1 MCEYNSK
8 AFSRSSILAT
18 HMQTHTGE
26 NPHVCETQNST
37 TDAGFRRRIQQH
49 AAKQH
54 VLVLRIMFRV
64 ARPSLTPATCPET
77 LGIRSIQFYE

>member
-18 HMQTHTGE
+18 HMQTHTGD

-37 TDAGFRRRIQQH
+37 DAEFNNRRRIQTQDSTTCCE
-49 AAKQH
+49 AACFGASHH
-54 VLVLRIMFRV
+54 VSCGKAFSDSGNL
-64 ARPSLTPATCPET
+64 S
-77 LGIRSIQFYE
+77 